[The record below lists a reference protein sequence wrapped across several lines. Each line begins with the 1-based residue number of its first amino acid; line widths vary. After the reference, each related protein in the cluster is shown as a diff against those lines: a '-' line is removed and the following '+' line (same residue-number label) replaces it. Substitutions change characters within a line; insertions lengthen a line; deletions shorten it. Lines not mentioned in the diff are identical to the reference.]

1 MDTVKAVNT
10 LNAVNLGLGGAMNG
24 CSESF
29 KHSECYDF
37 GTWWCYECP
46 L

>member
-1 MDTVKAVNT
+1 MDALNSVNT
-10 LNAVNLGLGGAMNG
+10 LNTLNTVNTAKYF
-24 CSESF
+24 E
-29 KHSECYDF
+29 HSECYDF